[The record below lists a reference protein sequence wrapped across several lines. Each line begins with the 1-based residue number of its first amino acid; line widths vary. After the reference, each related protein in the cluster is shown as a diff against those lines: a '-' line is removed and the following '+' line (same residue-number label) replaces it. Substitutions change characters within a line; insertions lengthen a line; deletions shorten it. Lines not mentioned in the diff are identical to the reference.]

1 MGITVSPPVKPSV
14 DHLMDA
20 PLDTLLAEFDVE
32 QVEMRTI
39 TDPTFTCYMT
49 VGKSGR
55 LLLASPPSRPT
66 AEREITVRAMLG
78 AALGIDLPDL
88 PDPYRLSVFDEDGEP
103 QQVNPRPHRSQADE
117 ALYRVRG
124 GAA

>member
-1 MGITVSPPVKPSV
+1 MAQLAMPRPTV

-20 PLDTLLAEFDVE
+20 PLDDLLAEFDVE
-32 QVEMRTI
+32 QVEMQTI
-39 TDPTFTCYMT
+39 ADPTFTGYMT

-55 LLLASPPSRPT
+55 LLLASPPARPT

-78 AALGIDLPDL
+78 AALGVTLPDL
-88 PDPYRLSVFDEDGEP
+88 PDPFRVSVFDEAGDP
-103 QQVNPRPHRSQADE
+103 HQVNPKPYRSQADE
-117 ALYRVRG
+117 FLRRARG

>member
-39 TDPTFTCYMT
+39 TDPTFTGYMT

-55 LLLASPPSRPT
+55 LLLAVPPARPRI
-66 AEREITVRAMLG
+66 EREITVRAMLG
-78 AALGIDLPDL
+78 AALGVDLPEL
-88 PDPYRLSVFDEDGEP
+88 PDPYRVSVFDQAGDP
-103 QQVNPRPHRSQADE
+103 KQVNPKSHRSQADE
-117 ALYRVRG
+117 ALRQVRG